1 LADDATSPGQIA
13 PIPHRA
19 TASSARSTTTRRRIV
34 VGALV
39 TLLAAGGIGVLLA
52 GGADGG
58 GILPNLPVIGDDVD
72 DERPT
77 PAFAFTLRKT
87 VPQRTSSTK
96 IEDLVGPA
104 EKAAKQVKATL
115 DGLYVAGFVEPD
127 SWGDFGSIRDAFD
140 AEARDRAEADL
151 DTLTL
156 GSDGAARYDYVEPER
171 GTLVVYV
178 LTDRRDSPV
187 QALAVV
193 TFIGAAEGPDG
204 TYARVRSKGSYFL
217 RKTDGVWAIYSYRVQ
232 RTDRPTE
239 APEASASPGSASPT
253 VEASP

>member
-1 LADDATSPGQIA
+1 M
-13 PIPHRA
+13 
-19 TASSARSTTTRRRIV
+19 
-34 VGALV
+34 GALV
-39 TLLAAGGIGVLLA
+39 TLLVAGGIAVVLA
-52 GGADGG
+52 GGTDGD
-58 GILPNLPVIGDDVD
+58 GILPNLPLIGDDVD

-104 EKAAKQVKATL
+104 QKAAKQVKATL

-127 SWGDFGSIRDAFD
+127 TWGDFGPIEEAFD
-140 AEARDRAEADL
+140 AEARDRAQADL

-156 GSDGAARYDYVEPER
+156 GTDGAARYEYVEPEK
-171 GTLVVYV
+171 GTLMVYV
-178 LTDRRDSPV
+178 LIDERDAPV
-187 QALAVV
+187 QALALVN
-193 TFIGAAEGPDG
+193 FIGAAEGPDS

-232 RTDRPTE
+232 RADRPTE
-239 APEASASPGSASPT
+239 APDASASPGGVSSAG
-253 VEASP
+253 EAST